1 MALDNSRFIILSLF
15 LFPQVRDL
23 VDAGEEIVYIFLSS
37 TGFKSVP
44 HPFVP
49 LCAQVRDLVG
59 ADVAPDEPLALQ
71 GLDSLASMELRQ
83 KLQARLNKAYK
94 FCVCVL
100 TAAACGA
107 HPGL

>member
-1 MALDNSRFIILSLF
+1 MCSGQFPIYCPESI

-23 VDAGEEIVYIFLSS
+23 VDADEDIVYIFLSS
-37 TGFKSVP
+37 TAFRSVR
-44 HPFVP
+44 HPFDP

-59 ADVAPDEPLALQ
+59 ADVAPDEPLASQ

-83 KLQARLNKAYK
+83 KLQACLNKAYK
-94 FCVCVL
+94 ICVCVL

-107 HPGL
+107 HPGW